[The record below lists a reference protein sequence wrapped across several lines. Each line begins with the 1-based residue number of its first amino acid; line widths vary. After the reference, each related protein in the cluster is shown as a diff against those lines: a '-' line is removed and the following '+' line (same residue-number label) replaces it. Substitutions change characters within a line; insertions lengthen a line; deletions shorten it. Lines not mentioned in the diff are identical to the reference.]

1 MKPCTGSIRVIAM
14 SLVALATVV
23 PARAD
28 SQATLVEEVRQATA
42 RKRPPQRGQ
51 VRISRRR
58 ARCIGAAQGQARWRD
73 GPRA

>member
-42 RKRPPQRGQ
+42 RFRD
-51 VRISRRR
+51 V
-58 ARCIGAAQGQARWRD
+58 AAAGEAAM
-73 GPRA
+73 PRFWDA